1 MIQAEVSIYPL
12 ATKDT
17 SVSFYI
23 ARAIETIQNMEDVK
37 YQINSMGTTLE
48 SKSMDAVLKASK
60 EMTNA
65 VHNLGIKRV
74 EVVIKID
81 SRKDKDSTMQ
91 NKVDAIRRYM
101 N

>member
-23 ARAIETIQNMEDVK
+23 ARAIETIQNMEDIK
-37 YQINSMGTTLE
+37 YQINAMGTTLE
-48 SKSMDAVLKASK
+48 SKSMDAILKASK
-60 EMTNA
+60 EMIDA

-74 EVVIKID
+74 EVIIKID

-91 NKVDAIRRYM
+91 DKVDAIQRYM